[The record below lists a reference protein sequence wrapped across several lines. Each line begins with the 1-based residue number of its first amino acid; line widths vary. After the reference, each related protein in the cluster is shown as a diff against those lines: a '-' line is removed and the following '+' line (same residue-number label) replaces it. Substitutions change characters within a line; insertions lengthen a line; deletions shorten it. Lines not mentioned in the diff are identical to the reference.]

1 MKRQQLQPLTP
12 AALYARVSSD
22 RQDVDLSVSAQLRAL
37 KEYAMAN
44 GYSVARE
51 YVDEAESGRVA
62 DRPQFRE
69 MIEEGSKSKAPF
81 DVILVWKFSRF
92 TRKREHAV
100 AFKSQLR
107 RKGIRVVSITE
118 QAEDN
123 ATGRL
128 LEGIIESVD
137 EYYSENLA
145 QEVVRGMREAASRG
159 FFLGS
164 KAPFGYRKVKI
175 SDGAKERPTLE
186 VDPATAP
193 VVKEIFEKSL
203 RGSGLK
209 ELCKELNE
217 RGVTNRG
224 KRWYKGTLHYVLTN
238 EAYTGTAVWGRNSK
252 GDKAQEPV
260 RVEGAWPALVS
271 RELFENV
278 QQAMSDRAPKVQRP
292 GRVGSPYL
300 LSGLLKC
307 GVCGRPYSAQGA
319 KSGQF
324 AYYICGTL
332 FREGAGTCSARYL
345 NAPKLET
352 FVVEKIRERILNEE
366 TIVALVQLVAEE
378 IDAMAGELA
387 DRLEVVEAELAD
399 VRKRLGKL
407 YEAIE
412 TSELTL
418 EVLSPRI
425 MSLRHREEQLEAARE
440 DAETQLEQRR
450 VELPTTEEIKGYV
463 ADFREFLKEG
473 TIPERKALIRNFV
486 EGIEV
491 MGDEATLTYT
501 VPMPSDGVTSESA
514 SVLDFVKSGPPTT
527 PILIRPH
534 PTPPHGQPPRS
545 PLPPNGVP
553 FNPTPTSTPEA
564 TPTMDYEPIDISAWC
579 GAGADILP
587 GEDPLLG
594 EQAMRGLPFTV
605 GAPGGDPDGK
615 CYVSLAAGDAPVTLP
630 VRKNRPQPHRRPP
643 PDGDRAARQR
653 PRRSPCRRL
662 LDPASTTP
670 RPSPSPSRERY
681 EISVVSD
688 RQGISRFGIGQ
699 PLPRRHRPRRHPHA
713 PLRGPLRTRRKA
725 ADRVRPGPA
734 RVVLALCVAQPH
746 PRPRH
751 RVHRVRPPRPALHR
765 RRRHARTRRRAPL
778 LPRRSPTRAR
788 HPQRHR
794 ASEKNPSTSTSPS
807 TAASA
812 PTPTRSLSSRPMSSC
827 PTRTGG
833 LRRAPEPQVRPS
845 LRRTV
850 RRPLRN
856 GRGVTREARRSTA

>member
-1 MKRQQLQPLTP
+1 MKKKHLQPLTP

-37 KEYAMAN
+37 KDYAKAN
-44 GYSVARE
+44 DYSVARE
-51 YVDEAESGRVA
+51 YIDEAESGRVA

-69 MIEEGSKSKAPF
+69 MIEEGSKPKAPF
-81 DVILVWKFSRF
+81 EVILVWKFSRF

-145 QEVVRGMREAASRG
+145 QEVVRGMREAALRG

-164 KAPFGYRKVKI
+164 KAPFGYRRVKV
-175 SDGAKERPTLE
+175 SDGAKERPILE

-209 ELCKELNE
+209 ELCKELND
-217 RGVTNRG
+217 RGITNRG
-224 KRWYKGTLHYVLTN
+224 KRWYKGTLHYVLRN
-238 EAYTGTAVWGRNSK
+238 EAYTGTAVWGKTSK
-252 GDKAQEPV
+252 GQDAADPV

-271 RELFENV
+271 RELFDDV

-292 GRVGSPYL
+292 ARVGSQYL

-307 GVCGRPYSAQGA
+307 GVCGKPYSAQGA

-366 TIVALVQLVAEE
+366 TIVALVTLVAEE

-387 DRLEVVEAELAD
+387 GRLEVVEAELGD
-399 VRKRLGKL
+399 VRKRLEKL

-440 DAETQLEQRR
+440 DAETRLEQRR
-450 VELPTTEEIKGYV
+450 VALPDTEEIVEYV
-463 ADFREFLKEG
+463 ADFRDFLKDG

-514 SVLDFVKSGPPTT
+514 SVLDFVKSGPPT
-527 PILIRPH
+527 
-534 PTPPHGQPPRS
+534 
-545 PLPPNGVP
+545 
-553 FNPTPTSTPEA
+553 
-564 TPTMDYEPIDISAWC
+564 C
-579 GAGADILP
+579 
-587 GEDPLLG
+587 
-594 EQAMRGLPFTV
+594 TV
-605 GAPGGDPDGK
+605 
-615 CYVSLAAGDAPVTLP
+615 
-630 VRKNRPQPHRRPP
+630 
-643 PDGDRAARQR
+643 DRTIFEMW
-653 PRRSPCRRL
+653 L
-662 LDPASTTP
+662 
-670 RPSPSPSRERY
+670 
-681 EISVVSD
+681 
-688 RQGISRFGIGQ
+688 
-699 PLPRRHRPRRHPHA
+699 
-713 PLRGPLRTRRKA
+713 
-725 ADRVRPGPA
+725 
-734 RVVLALCVAQPH
+734 
-746 PRPRH
+746 
-751 RVHRVRPPRPALHR
+751 
-765 RRRHARTRRRAPL
+765 
-778 LPRRSPTRAR
+778 
-788 HPQRHR
+788 
-794 ASEKNPSTSTSPS
+794 
-807 TAASA
+807 
-812 PTPTRSLSSRPMSSC
+812 
-827 PTRTGG
+827 GG
-833 LRRAPEPQVRPS
+833 L
-845 LRRTV
+845 
-850 RRPLRN
+850 
-856 GRGVTREARRSTA
+856 